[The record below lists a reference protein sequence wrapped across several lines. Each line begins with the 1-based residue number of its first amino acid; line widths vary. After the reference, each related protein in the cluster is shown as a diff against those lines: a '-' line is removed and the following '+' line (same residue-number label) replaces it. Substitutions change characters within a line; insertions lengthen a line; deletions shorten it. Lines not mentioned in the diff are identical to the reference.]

1 MLKTNQ
7 PPNKKISRIANFW
20 CKAIYSFQINGRE
33 TIEIKTSITIFGIY
47 SGSQRSDFLNAAN
60 ITNQVT
66 DQMEKVLKSNASEE
80 KSTMK
85 LDRELKEML
94 GRLEKLSMIGSVN
107 MKDRIA
113 DLFQQGQLF
122 VQYLKQQDPHND
134 IRREALQRYRNRFQ
148 EILDN
153 TEYSTPLEPS
163 PEPTEEEKHA
173 CLNWTACCEDEC
185 LIHYSEKM
193 GANWFPNKPRR
204 QGKAS
209 TRW

>member
-1 MLKTNQ
+1 
-7 PPNKKISRIANFW
+7 
-20 CKAIYSFQINGRE
+20 
-33 TIEIKTSITIFGIY
+33 
-47 SGSQRSDFLNAAN
+47 
-60 ITNQVT
+60 
-66 DQMEKVLKSNASEE
+66 MEKVLKSNASEE
-80 KSTMK
+80 QFIMEI
-85 LDRELKEML
+85 DRELKEML
-94 GRLEKLSMIGSVN
+94 GRLEKLSMIDSAN

-134 IRREALQRYRNRFQ
+134 TWREVHQRYRNRFQ

-153 TEYSTPLEPS
+153 TEYSTPPELS

-173 CLNWTACCEDEC
+173 CLNWTACYKDEC
-185 LIHYSEKM
+185 LIHLSEKM
-193 GANWFPNKPRR
+193 GANWFPKKPRR